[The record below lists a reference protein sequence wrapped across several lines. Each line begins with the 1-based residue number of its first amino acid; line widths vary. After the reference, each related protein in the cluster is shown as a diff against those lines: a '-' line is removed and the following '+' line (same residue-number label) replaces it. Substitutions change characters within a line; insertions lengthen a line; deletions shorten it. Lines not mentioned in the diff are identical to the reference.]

1 MAGKPKG
8 QKRAAK
14 VKKRAQKQQKAQPQ
28 FGEFIPSEP
37 YFEFPDGPE
46 VFGMSGLP
54 GGPLDVMSMRR
65 LMEREMSKLTGAV
78 GTPSRD
84 PAIERAEDL
93 VYQALETTPTKAKKL
108 ARQALEIWPDCAEAY
123 VILAECASSVSEALP
138 LYEQGVAAGR
148 RALADEWDEI
158 QDHFWGYLPTRPFMR
173 ALAGV
178 AESLWSIGR
187 RDESVERSLELL
199 KLNPNDNQGIRM
211 GVIPRL
217 LELGRNDDCRMV
229 LKQFADGGDCF
240 TAYNVALL
248 EFRQKG
254 DKAKTRRLLTKAF
267 QANEHVPKYLVSNHV
282 LPNRSPDSYSW
293 QSPEEA
299 QIYVELSQRA
309 WKTTPG
315 AIAWMR
321 SAWVQSGVEDD
332 DVELGDLSR
341 LPLTKECWVMYLV
354 QMPNGET
361 DDSGEDFSTLL
372 WLGEPDGEKCLA
384 SQILSE
390 SPTVE
395 EIWDAVTQCL
405 ADPKSGPPRR
415 PRRVEFLDAELCS
428 ELAAE
433 FATLGIEAVESDDEE
448 LKGLVLARQSRLCD
462 RESFEGELSDLPI
475 VDDEPWI
482 IDGRQLDTWLTDKN
496 GELQRPWAILVVGP
510 PGVLFTHLVE
520 ETPTP
525 QDWQLALET
534 AMRSPLVGEPH
545 RPVAVFVRSPDHQMI
560 LAPLLGDVPCEI
572 GDDFS
577 ILDELIDSLS
587 ASMSGRM
594 PLTPYVQVEGMSVE
608 RVGQFFESAAQ
619 YYRRA
624 PWGFTPTDAVWE
636 VQPAGMTQPWY
647 AVVIGQNGESYGL
660 SLIETFD
667 DCVLM
672 MTGLLP
678 DGGISSVSAMCLNYE
693 EPQTMTGADL
703 DAADQLGWTVA
714 APEAYPLVYRT
725 GRTEVLETPSAEEFD
740 LLEATLQTLPDF
752 VASGKEF
759 GNLTAIVNGSPVE
772 VRVARV
778 PRDRLKPKAK
788 RRRS

>member
-14 VKKRAQKQQKAQPQ
+14 LKKRAQKQQKAQPLL
-28 FGEFIPSEP
+28 GDFIPSEP
-37 YFEFPDGPE
+37 YFELADGPDD
-46 VFGMSGLP
+46 FGMP
-54 GGPLDVMSMRR
+54 GGPLDAMSIRR

-78 GTPSRD
+78 GGVPRD
-84 PAIERAEDL
+84 TAIERAEDL
-93 VYQALETTPTKAKKL
+93 VYQAMEASQTKAKKL
-108 ARQALEIWPDCAEAY
+108 ARQALELWPDCAEAY
-123 VILAECASSVSEALP
+123 VILAECSSSVSEALP

-148 RALADEWDEI
+148 RALAGEWDEI

-173 ALAGV
+173 ALAGF
-178 AESLWSIGR
+178 AETLWSIGR
-187 RDESVERSLELL
+187 REESVERSLELL
-199 KLNPNDNQGIRM
+199 KLNPNDNQGIRLAT
-211 GVIPRL
+211 VPRL
-217 LELGRNDDCRMV
+217 LELGRNDDCRQI
-229 LKQFADGGDCF
+229 LKQFQDGGDCF
-240 TAYNVALL
+240 TAYNLALL
-248 EFRQKG
+248 EFRQTG
-254 DKAKTRRLLTKAF
+254 DKAKARRLLTKAF
-267 QANEHVPKYLVSNHV
+267 QANEHVPKYLVSNSM

-321 SAWVQSGVEDD
+321 SAWVKSDVEPD
-332 DVELGDLSR
+332 DVELGDLR
-341 LPLTKECWVMYLV
+341 QLPLTDECWVMYLV
-354 QMPNGET
+354 RLPNDE
-361 DDSGEDFSTLL
+361 DDESGEEFSTLL
-372 WLGEPDGEKCLA
+372 WIGEPDGEKCLVN
-384 SQILSE
+384 QVLSE

-395 EIWDAVTQCL
+395 EIRDAFAQSL
-405 ADPKSGPPRR
+405 ADPRSGPPRR

-428 ELAAE
+428 ELAAD
-433 FATLGIEAVESDDEE
+433 FATLGIEAVESEDDELRE
-448 LKGLVLARQSRLCD
+448 LVLARESRLRD
-462 RESFEGELSDLPI
+462 RESYEGDLSDLPI
-475 VDDEPWI
+475 VEDEPWV
-482 IDGRQLDTWLTDKN
+482 IDGRQLDTWLTDKD

-510 PGVLFTHLVE
+510 PGVLFTHLIE
-520 ETPTP
+520 QTPTP
-525 QDWQLALET
+525 EDWQLALES

-545 RPVAVFVRSPDHQMI
+545 RPLAVFVRSPDHQMI
-560 LAPLLGDVPCEI
+560 LAPMLGEIPCEI

-577 ILDELIDSLS
+577 ILDELIDGLS

-636 VQPAGMTQPWY
+636 VQPAGMAQPWY
-647 AVVIGQNGESYGL
+647 AIVIGQNGESYGL

-678 DGGISSVSAMCLNYE
+678 DGGITSVSAMCLNYE
-693 EPQTMTGADL
+693 EAQTLTGADL
-703 DAADQLGWTVA
+703 DAADQLGWTIA

-740 LLEATLQTLPDF
+740 LLEASLQTLPDF
-752 VASGKEF
+752 ITSGKEF
-759 GNLTAIVNGSPVE
+759 GNLTAVVKGSPVE
-772 VRVARV
+772 VRIARV
-778 PRDRLKPKAK
+778 PANRLKTKAK
-788 RRRS
+788 GRRS